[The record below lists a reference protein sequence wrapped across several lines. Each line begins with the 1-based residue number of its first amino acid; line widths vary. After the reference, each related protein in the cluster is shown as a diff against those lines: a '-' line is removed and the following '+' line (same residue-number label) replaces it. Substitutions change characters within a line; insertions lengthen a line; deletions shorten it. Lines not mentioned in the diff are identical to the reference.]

1 MRLFVGIPLAP
12 EVVHQLS
19 ALCAR
24 LRSSGD
30 GLRWSTPETWHIT
43 LQFLGNTST
52 EQYSC
57 VAARLQE
64 LHLPRFPIQL
74 DSPGIFD
81 RVAVFFAGV
90 RPTPALF
97 ALQRSVS
104 KATEP
109 CGFAPETRPYQPH
122 ITLARAKGQRESL
135 AQLKSRLHSQPAF
148 SSFVAQE
155 FLLYESFLGPT
166 GARHEIRDRF
176 PLSGT

>member
-74 DSPGIFD
+74 DSPGFFD
-81 RVAVFFAGV
+81 RAGVFFSGV
-90 RPTPALF
+90 RLTPALL
-97 ALQRSVS
+97 ALQHGVTR
-104 KATEP
+104 AAEA
-109 CGFAPETRPYQPH
+109 CGFVPESRPYQPH
-122 ITLARAKGQRESL
+122 ITLARTKGRRQILGE
-135 AQLKSRLHSQPAF
+135 LKARVHGHTAF
-148 SSFVAQE
+148 SSFVAHE
-155 FLLYESFLGPT
+155 FLLRSEEHTSELQ
-166 GARHEIRDRF
+166 
-176 PLSGT
+176 